1 MKKPNYRIIWIF
13 LLLLIAISLTSCK
26 IFQQPT
32 ITNGDVSLVKLT
44 IDDTQL
50 ILPLLVDNE
59 NGYKVDLE
67 DLNIKIMNEDRQ
79 LIGYIEP
86 VDQVTLVPKDTTEI
100 DLKIHM
106 ETRKVAKTITH
117 AKNNIVFLVS
127 GTTHAKALGVGKNI
141 KFEKRIEM
149 PLKEYLTK
157 AVNEGGDNATSNSS
171 NISGGDF
178 IRIMKTKME
187 YLSFGES
194 QFSIHFM
201 LFNPYGL
208 SLTLTSFP
216 TIIKLNDREA
226 GKGNLRQQLVLTED
240 TFKTEGDIIFTMD
253 NWKTIGSSLRSAL
266 TQELTYECVGK
277 INFNVAGVDLSKP
290 IDFTGK
296 IELSP
301 FRKNSDDK

>member
-1 MKKPNYRIIWIF
+1 MKKPIPIIINVV
-13 LLLLIAISLTSCK
+13 LLLLMSLTFTSCK
-26 IFQQPT
+26 IFKQPT
-32 ITNGDVSLVKLT
+32 ITNGDISLVKLT
-44 IDDTQL
+44 IDDTEL
-50 ILPLLVDNE
+50 MLPLLANNE
-59 NGYKVDLE
+59 NGYKVVLE
-67 DLNIKIMNEDRQ
+67 DLDIKIMNESKQ

-117 AKNNIVFLVS
+117 AKDNIVFLIQ
-127 GTTHAKALGVGKNI
+127 GTTHAKALGVAKNV

-157 AVNEGGDNATSNSS
+157 AVNEGGNNAAASS
-171 NISGGDF
+171 NTISGGDF

-187 YLSFGES
+187 YLSFNET
-194 QFSIHFM
+194 QFSVHFM

-208 SLTLTSFP
+208 SVKLTSFP
-216 TIIKLNDREA
+216 TTIKLNDREA

-266 TQELTYECVGK
+266 TQELTYECIGN
-277 INFNVAGVDLSKP
+277 INFNVAGIDLSKP

-296 IELSP
+296 VELIP
-301 FRKNSDDK
+301 FRKNSDK